1 MIWQMGSLLER
12 LKEASG
18 ALEESSPFSIQS
30 GPKFDRVS
38 QFTPP
43 QGVDHEIADVLTE
56 RLPRVQVIG
65 VGGAG
70 NNAVYRLMNSEV
82 DAECVAVNTDAQ
94 HLLSTRAHR
103 KLLIGKDS
111 SRGFGAGNNP
121 EIGETAARES
131 LEEIKNVLHG
141 NMVFIT
147 CGLGGGTG
155 TGAAHVI
162 AKQAKEKGALTVSI
176 CTLPFQMEGVKRY
189 ENARSGLKKLYEASD
204 TVIVVPNEKLL
215 QISEEI
221 TMMAAFRIA
230 DEVLLRAVKAITELI
245 TKPQLINLD
254 FADVRKILTEGG
266 MAMIGLGESD
276 HQTVKVEEAVFE
288 ALKNPLLD
296 DLDISR
302 AKKGL
307 ICVSG
312 GEGLALKDAEEAVMK
327 IATEIDNSAEI
338 IWGATINPDLGNR
351 IRVIV
356 VLSDVHSPLTGNDG
370 LYYSNN
376 DLSALLPD
384 LDTPFSVV
392 SMQKLSNSKEK
403 KNIQASPFDLENKI
417 LNETKKTRKKF
428 LGLF

>member
-1 MIWQMGSLLER
+1 MESLL
-12 LKEASG
+12 KD
-18 ALEESSPFSIQS
+18 ALNGTGSFKNLGE
-30 GPKFDRVS
+30 PKLERVS
-38 QFTPP
+38 QYNSSQPRI
-43 QGVDHEIADVLTE
+43 DNEIADILTE
-56 RLPRVQVIG
+56 RLPRVQVLGI
-65 VGGAG
+65 GGAG
-70 NNAVYRLMNSEV
+70 NNAVYRLMNTGV

-94 HLLSTRAHR
+94 HLLSTRAHK
-103 KLLIGKDS
+103 KLLIGKDT

-131 LEEIKNVLHG
+131 LEDIKNMIQA

-189 ENARSGLKKLYEASD
+189 ENARSGLKKLYDASD

-215 QISEEI
+215 QLSDDI

-276 HQTVKVEEAVFE
+276 HQNMKVDEAVFE
-288 ALKNPLLD
+288 SLRNPLLD

-312 GEGLALKDAEEAVMK
+312 GEGLALKDAEVAVMK

-338 IWGATINPDLGNR
+338 IWGATIDPELGSKIR
-351 IRVIV
+351 IIV
-356 VLSDVHSPLTGNDG
+356 VLSDVHSPLTENDG

-376 DLSALLPD
+376 DLEALLSD
-384 LDTPFSVV
+384 LDSPFSII
-392 SMQKLSNSKEK
+392 SAQKQQQDTLKKGFPARFSIDDDSTSDEPKKE
-403 KNIQASPFDLENKI
+403 
-417 LNETKKTRKKF
+417 RKKF
-428 LGLF
+428 LGIF